1 MTTLIIPDEI
11 HTFFSHRTKHLQ
23 YGIRSLLTL
32 LLPSLSHHRDK
43 PREHLVHR
51 IIAIAVL
58 NPQGQCI
65 EGLVLPRVIVVGN
78 KAICEDVEKDGVF
91 NTSRI
96 PAGQRRVIGGEFFS
110 RGPSGEEAS
119 SYGEQGDAH
128 AVSTVTLNKEY
139 DFMNMRTVYST
150 IPFPS
155 FLDNTLIL
163 QQYLFPLCYNKHFI
177 M

>member
-32 LLPSLSHHRDK
+32 LLPYLSHHRDK

-65 EGLVLPRVIVVGN
+65 EG
-78 KAICEDVEKDGVF
+78 
-91 NTSRI
+91 
-96 PAGQRRVIGGEFFS
+96 
-110 RGPSGEEAS
+110 
-119 SYGEQGDAH
+119 
-128 AVSTVTLNKEY
+128 
-139 DFMNMRTVYST
+139 
-150 IPFPS
+150 
-155 FLDNTLIL
+155 
-163 QQYLFPLCYNKHFI
+163 
-177 M
+177 